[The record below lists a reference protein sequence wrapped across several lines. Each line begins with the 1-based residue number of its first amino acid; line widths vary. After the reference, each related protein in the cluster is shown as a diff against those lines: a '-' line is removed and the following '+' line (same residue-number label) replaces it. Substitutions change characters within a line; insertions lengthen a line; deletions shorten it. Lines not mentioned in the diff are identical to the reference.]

1 MSSLRFRLTSILV
14 SHSRL
19 KRASLFSCFYR
30 TIMSTVMKAIPVVIH
45 ISLINRFRLF
55 LLSNPSS
62 ASLVTAISPILA
74 LQALGVPRIRSLIG
88 RLRGLSSDAPGWQSG
103 KVDAGAVATVLELVG
118 KITSCATAK
127 IVDIAPFSPSKG
139 AVVGVPG
146 ICKGL

>member
-1 MSSLRFRLTSILV
+1 
-14 SHSRL
+14 
-19 KRASLFSCFYR
+19 
-30 TIMSTVMKAIPVVIH
+30 MSTVMKAIPVVIH

-74 LQALGVPRIRSLIG
+74 LQAVGVPRIRSLIG
-88 RLRGLSSDAPGWQSG
+88 RFRGVSSDVPGWQLG
-103 KVDAGAVATVLELVG
+103 EVHAGAVTTVLELVG
-118 KITSCATAK
+118 KITSCATAT
-127 IVDIAPFSPSKG
+127 IVDIARFLPSKG

>member
-1 MSSLRFRLTSILV
+1 
-14 SHSRL
+14 
-19 KRASLFSCFYR
+19 
-30 TIMSTVMKAIPVVIH
+30 MKAIPVVIH

-74 LQALGVPRIRSLIG
+74 LQAVGVPRIRSLIG
-88 RLRGLSSDAPGWQSG
+88 RFRGVSSDVPGWQIG
-103 KVDAGAVATVLELVG
+103 EVHAGAVTTVLELVG
-118 KITSCATAK
+118 KITSCATAI
-127 IVDIAPFSPSKG
+127 IVDIARFLPSKG

>member
-1 MSSLRFRLTSILV
+1 
-14 SHSRL
+14 
-19 KRASLFSCFYR
+19 
-30 TIMSTVMKAIPVVIH
+30 MSTVMKAIPVVIH

-74 LQALGVPRIRSLIG
+74 LQAVGVPRIRSLIG
-88 RLRGLSSDAPGWQSG
+88 RFRGVSSDVPGWQIG
-103 KVDAGAVATVLELVG
+103 EVHAGAVTTVLELVG
-118 KITSCATAK
+118 KITSCATAI
-127 IVDIAPFSPSKG
+127 IVDIARFLPSKG